1 MIIRP
6 SNQPLGGHVRSSQIW
21 VGLDV
26 YGIHKNIQQHV
37 GSIVVGH
44 TTFHASLH
52 DCHSGKLP
60 RKTPFVLGVLGA
72 TLRNGNMDFTK
83 ENWAVT
89 AGLVLVGIWVA
100 APPSPPESHLLQ
112 S

>member
-1 MIIRP
+1 MWDPLLLGIPHYVHHYMIAT
-6 SNQPLGGHVRSSQIW
+6 
-21 VGLDV
+21 VGN
-26 YGIHKNIQQHV
+26 YQQ
-37 GSIVVGH
+37 
-44 TTFHASLH
+44 
-52 DCHSGKLP
+52 
-60 RKTPFVLGVLGA
+60 TPFVPGVLGA